1 MISNKITEIRA
12 QRRRLRVRKRLHGTS
27 LKPRLVVFRSSK
39 QIYVQL
45 VDDDKG
51 RVLGG
56 NSSLSPPVKSQ
67 IKPGMKK
74 VEISKLVGQALAQKA
89 QSLGITQAVF
99 DRSFYLY
106 HGRVKALADGAR
118 EGGLKF

>member
-1 MISNKITEIRA
+1 MISDKVTEIRA
-12 QRRRLRVRKRLHGTS
+12 QRRRLRARKRLHGTAA
-27 LKPRLVVFRSSK
+27 KPRLVIFRSSK

-45 VDDDKG
+45 VDDDSG

-56 NSSLSPPVKSQ
+56 NSSLSPQVKSQ

-74 VEISKLVGQALAQKA
+74 VQISKLVGQALALKA
-89 QSLGITQAVF
+89 QSLGVTQAVF
-99 DRSFYLY
+99 DRSYYLY
-106 HGRVKALADGAR
+106 HGRVKALAEGAR

>member
-1 MISNKITEIRA
+1 MISDKVTEIRA
-12 QRRRLRVRKRLHGTS
+12 QRRRLRVRKRLHGTAV
-27 LKPRLVVFRSSK
+27 KPRLVIFRSNK

-45 VDDDKG
+45 VDDDSG

-56 NSSLSPPVKSQ
+56 NSSLSPQVKSQ

-74 VEISKLVGQALAQKA
+74 VEISKLVGQALALKA
-89 QSLGITQAVF
+89 QSLGVTQAVF

-106 HGRVKALADGAR
+106 HGRVKALAEGAR

>member
-12 QRRRLRVRKRLHGTS
+12 QRRRLRVRKRLHGTP
-27 LKPRLVVFRSSK
+27 LKPRLVVFRSNK

-45 VDDDKG
+45 VDDDHG

-56 NSSLSPPVKSQ
+56 NSSLSPQVKSQ

>member
-12 QRRRLRVRKRLHGTS
+12 QRRRLRVRKRLHGTL
-27 LKPRLVVFRSSK
+27 LKPRLVVFRSNK

-45 VDDDKG
+45 VDDDHG

-56 NSSLSPPVKSQ
+56 NSSLSPQVKSQ

-74 VEISKLVGQALAQKA
+74 VEIGKLVGQALAQKA

>member
-12 QRRRLRVRKRLHGTS
+12 QRRRLRVRKRLHGTP
-27 LKPRLVVFRSSK
+27 LKPRLVVFRSNK

>member
-12 QRRRLRVRKRLHGTS
+12 QRRRLRVRKRLHGTP
-27 LKPRLVVFRSSK
+27 LKPRLVVFRSNK

-45 VDDDKG
+45 VDDDNG

>member
-1 MISNKITEIRA
+1 MISDKITEIRA

-27 LKPRLVVFRSSK
+27 AKPRLAIFRSNK

-45 VDDDKG
+45 VDDQTG

-56 NSSLSPPVKSQ
+56 NSSLSPQVKSQ

>member
-1 MISNKITEIRA
+1 MISNKVTEIRA
-12 QRRRLRVRKRLHGTS
+12 QRRRLRVRKRLHGTAV
-27 LKPRLVVFRSSK
+27 KPRLVVFRSSK

-56 NSSLSPPVKSQ
+56 NSSLSPQVKSQ

>member
-1 MISNKITEIRA
+1 MISDKVTEIRA
-12 QRRRLRVRKRLHGTS
+12 QRRRLRVRKRLHGTAV
-27 LKPRLVVFRSSK
+27 KPRLVVFRSNK

-56 NSSLSPPVKSQ
+56 NSSLSPQVKSQ

-74 VEISKLVGQALAQKA
+74 VEISKLVGQALSQKA

>member
-1 MISNKITEIRA
+1 MISDKVTEIRA
-12 QRRRLRVRKRLHGTS
+12 QRRRLRVRKRLHGTAV
-27 LKPRLVVFRSSK
+27 KPRLVIFRSNK